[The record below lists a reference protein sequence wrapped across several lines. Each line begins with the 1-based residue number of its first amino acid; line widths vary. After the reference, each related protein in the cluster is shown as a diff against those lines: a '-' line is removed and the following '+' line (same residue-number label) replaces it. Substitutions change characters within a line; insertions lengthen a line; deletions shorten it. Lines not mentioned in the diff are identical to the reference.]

1 MSVITAEK
9 NCKIKSANS
18 AVRRNPALSQGT
30 VKKHRRIKLY
40 ALGVSVFAHIVG
52 LSVFAAV
59 KISQSPPVQL
69 QTTTVVS
76 ISQAAKLADRQ
87 AVTPKPKVSHVDSK
101 SFQGK
106 PIAKAIGRG
115 SPMVAGPV
123 FDLPKED
130 YQRQSGST
138 SSPQA
143 EEVKQPI
150 ESRGSAATSG
160 GELAGN
166 IDFFDSP
173 AQGRRICYVVDC
185 SGSMRGLWKRVQEE
199 LIDSIGKL
207 QQDYYF
213 CVIVFGGGSILESG
227 GGKMVRATEQARKEA
242 YSFIGSIQPRGMT
255 NATAALERA
264 IMIKD
269 RAGVGASAIYFLT
282 DGFELSEQD
291 GSRFAHKVATIHR
304 SFAPKTQINT
314 IGFWCG
320 ERDGRVLDRIA
331 KESGGKF
338 VMVGNAGEQKNNDN

>member
-1 MSVITAEK
+1 M
-9 NCKIKSANS
+9 
-18 AVRRNPALSQGT
+18 SQGT
-30 VKKHRRIKLY
+30 VKKHRRMVRQAHHPEHSGRGIKLY

-59 KISQSPPVQL
+59 KITQSPPVRL

-87 AVTPKPKVSHVDSK
+87 AVTPKPKVSPVDSK
-101 SFQGK
+101 SFQGR
-106 PIAKAIGRG
+106 PIVKADVKGTQVNAR
-115 SPMVAGPV
+115 PV

-130 YQRQSGST
+130 YHRQT
-138 SSPQA
+138 
-143 EEVKQPI
+143 EEVKQLI
-150 ESRGSAATSG
+150 ESQASAATSG

-166 IDFFDSP
+166 IEFFDSP

-199 LIDSIGKL
+199 LVDSIGKL

-227 GGKMVRATEQARKEA
+227 GGKMVRATEQAKKEA

-291 GSRFAHKVATIHR
+291 GSRFAHKVATMHR

-320 ERDGRVLDRIA
+320 EQDGRVLETIA

-338 VMVGNAGEQKNNDN
+338 VMVGNVAGVSSP

>member
-1 MSVITAEK
+1 M
-9 NCKIKSANS
+9 
-18 AVRRNPALSQGT
+18 SQGT

-59 KISQSPPVQL
+59 KISQSPPMRL

-87 AVTPKPKVSHVDSK
+87 AVTPKPKVSPVDSK
-101 SFQGK
+101 PFDSSGALKANIIQGR
-106 PIAKAIGRG
+106 PIVKADGKGTQANAR
-115 SPMVAGPV
+115 PV
-123 FDLPKED
+123 FDAPKED
-130 YQRQSGST
+130 YQR
-138 SSPQA
+138 QA

-150 ESRGSAATSG
+150 QPEVSTATGG

-166 IDFFDSP
+166 IEFFDSP

-185 SGSMRGLWKRVQEE
+185 SGSMQGLWKRVQEE

-227 GGKMVRATEQARKEA
+227 GGKMVRATEQAKKEA

-255 NATAALERA
+255 NAMDALERA

-304 SFAPKTQINT
+304 SFAPKAQINT
-314 IGFWCG
+314 IGFWCT
-320 ERDGRVLDRIA
+320 EQDGSVLETIA
-331 KESGGKF
+331 KESGGQF
-338 VMVGNAGEQKNNDN
+338 TFITGGREQKKTDN

>member
-1 MSVITAEK
+1 M
-9 NCKIKSANS
+9 
-18 AVRRNPALSQGT
+18 SQGT

-59 KISQSPPVQL
+59 KISQSPPVRL

-76 ISQAAKLADRQ
+76 VSQAAKLADSR
-87 AVTPKPKVSHVDSK
+87 AVTPKPKVSSVDSK
-101 SFQGK
+101 SVQGR
-106 PIAKAIGRG
+106 PIAKAAGRG
-115 SPMVAGPV
+115 SPTTAGPV
-123 FDLPKED
+123 FDLSKEG
-130 YQRQSGST
+130 YQRQAGST
-138 SSPQA
+138 GSPQA

-150 ESRGSAATSG
+150 ESLGSVATGG

-166 IDFFDSP
+166 IEFFDSP

-185 SGSMRGLWKRVQEE
+185 SGSMRGLWRRVQEE

-207 QQDYYF
+207 QQDCYF

-227 GGKMVRATEQARKEA
+227 GGKMVRATKQAREEA
-242 YSFIGSIQPRGMT
+242 YSFIGSIQPRGVT
-255 NATAALERA
+255 NATDALERA

-304 SFAPKTQINT
+304 SFAPEAQINT
-314 IGFWCG
+314 IGFWCT
-320 ERDGRVLDRIA
+320 EQDGKVLDRIA

-338 VMVGNAGEQKNNDN
+338 VMVGNAGE

>member
-1 MSVITAEK
+1 V
-9 NCKIKSANS
+9 
-18 AVRRNPALSQGT
+18 SQGT

-59 KISQSPPVQL
+59 KISQSSPVRL

-87 AVTPKPKVSHVDSK
+87 AVTPKPKVSSVDNK
-101 SFQGK
+101 LFQGR

-115 SPMVAGPV
+115 SPMAAGPV
-123 FDLPKED
+123 FDLSKED
-130 YQRQSGST
+130 YQRQ
-138 SSPQA
+138 A
-143 EEVKQPI
+143 EELKQPI
-150 ESRGSAATSG
+150 ELRGTAATSG

-166 IDFFDSP
+166 IEFFDSP
-173 AQGRRICYVVDC
+173 AHGRRICYVVDC

-227 GGKMVRATEQARKEA
+227 GGKMVRATKEA
-242 YSFIGSIQPRGMT
+242 YSFIRSIQPRGIT

-264 IMIKD
+264 IMVKD
-269 RAGVGASAIYFLT
+269 RTGAGASVIYFLT

-304 SFAPKTQINT
+304 SFAPKAQINT
-314 IGFWCG
+314 IGFWCT
-320 ERDGRVLDRIA
+320 EQDSKVLETIA

-338 VMVGNAGEQKNNDN
+338 VMVGSDGEQKNNDN

>member
-1 MSVITAEK
+1 M
-9 NCKIKSANS
+9 
-18 AVRRNPALSQGT
+18 SQGT

-59 KISQSPPVQL
+59 KISQSPPVRL

-87 AVTPKPKVSHVDSK
+87 AVTPKPKVSPVDSK
-101 SFQGK
+101 SFQGR

-115 SPMVAGPV
+115 SLMAAGPV
-123 FDLPKED
+123 FDLPKEE
-130 YQRQSGST
+130 YQR
-138 SSPQA
+138 QA
-143 EEVKQPI
+143 EEVKQPVQP
-150 ESRGSAATSG
+150 EASTTTG
-160 GELAGN
+160 GRELAGN
-166 IDFFDSP
+166 IEFFDSP

-185 SGSMRGLWKRVQEE
+185 SGSMQGLWKRVQEE

-227 GGKMVRATEQARKEA
+227 GGKMVRATEQAKKEA

-255 NATAALERA
+255 NATDALERA

-304 SFAPKTQINT
+304 SFAPKAQINT
-314 IGFWCG
+314 IGFWCT
-320 ERDGRVLDRIA
+320 EQDGSVLETIA
-331 KESGGKF
+331 KESGGQF
-338 VMVGNAGEQKNNDN
+338 TFITGGREQKKTDN

>member
-1 MSVITAEK
+1 
-9 NCKIKSANS
+9 
-18 AVRRNPALSQGT
+18 
-30 VKKHRRIKLY
+30 
-40 ALGVSVFAHIVG
+40 VSVFAHIVG
-52 LSVFAAV
+52 LSIFAAV
-59 KISQSPPVQL
+59 KISQSPPVRL

-87 AVTPKPKVSHVDSK
+87 AVTPKPKVSPVDSK
-101 SFQGK
+101 PFDSSGALKADIIHGRPIVKADGK
-106 PIAKAIGRG
+106 GTQANAR
-115 SPMVAGPV
+115 PV
-123 FDLPKED
+123 FDAPKED
-130 YQRQSGST
+130 YQR
-138 SSPQA
+138 QA

-150 ESRGSAATSG
+150 QPEVSTAAG
-160 GELAGN
+160 GRELAGD
-166 IDFFDSP
+166 IEFFDSP

-227 GGKMVRATEQARKEA
+227 GGKMVRATEQAKKEA

-255 NATAALERA
+255 NATDALERA

-304 SFAPKTQINT
+304 SFAPKAQINT
-314 IGFWCG
+314 IGFWCT
-320 ERDGRVLDRIA
+320 EQDGKVLETIA
-331 KESGGKF
+331 KESGGQF
-338 VMVGNAGEQKNNDN
+338 TFINGGREQKKTDN

>member
-1 MSVITAEK
+1 V
-9 NCKIKSANS
+9 
-18 AVRRNPALSQGT
+18 SQGT
-30 VKKHRRIKLY
+30 VNKHRRIKLY

-59 KISQSPPVQL
+59 KISQSSPVRL

-87 AVTPKPKVSHVDSK
+87 AVTPKPKVSSVDNK
-101 SFQGK
+101 LFQGR

-115 SPMVAGPV
+115 SPMAAGPV
-123 FDLPKED
+123 FDLSKED
-130 YQRQSGST
+130 YQRQ
-138 SSPQA
+138 A
-143 EEVKQPI
+143 EELKQPI
-150 ESRGSAATSG
+150 ELRGTAATSG

-166 IDFFDSP
+166 IEFFDSP
-173 AQGRRICYVVDC
+173 AHGRRICYVVDC

-227 GGKMVRATEQARKEA
+227 GGKMVRATEQAKKEA
-242 YSFIGSIQPRGMT
+242 YSFIRSIQPRGIT

-264 IMIKD
+264 IMVKD
-269 RAGVGASAIYFLT
+269 RTGAGASVIYFLT

-304 SFAPKTQINT
+304 SFAPKAQINT

-320 ERDGRVLDRIA
+320 EQDSKVLETIA

-338 VMVGNAGEQKNNDN
+338 VMVGSDGEQKNNDN

>member
-1 MSVITAEK
+1 M
-9 NCKIKSANS
+9 
-18 AVRRNPALSQGT
+18 

-59 KISQSPPVQL
+59 KISQSSPVRL

-87 AVTPKPKVSHVDSK
+87 AVTPKPKVSPVDSK
-101 SFQGK
+101 PFDSSGALKADIIKGRPIVKADGK
-106 PIAKAIGRG
+106 GTQANAR
-115 SPMVAGPV
+115 PV
-123 FDLPKED
+123 FDAPKED
-130 YQRQSGST
+130 YQR
-138 SSPQA
+138 QA

-150 ESRGSAATSG
+150 ESQAFAATSG
-160 GELAGN
+160 RESAGN
-166 IDFFDSP
+166 IEFFDSP

-213 CVIVFGGGSILESG
+213 CVIVCGGGRILEPG
-227 GGKMVRATEQARKEA
+227 GGKMVRATERAKKEA
-242 YSFIGSIQPRGMT
+242 YSFISSIQPRGMT
-255 NATAALERA
+255 NATDALERA
-264 IMIKD
+264 IMIRD
-269 RAGVGASAIYFLT
+269 RAGVGASVIYFLT

-291 GSRFAHKVATIHR
+291 GSRFAHKVATMHR

-314 IGFWCG
+314 IGFWCT
-320 ERDGRVLDRIA
+320 EEDGKVLETIA
-331 KESGGKF
+331 KESGGQF
-338 VMVGNAGEQKNNDN
+338 TFITGGREQKKTDN

>member
-1 MSVITAEK
+1 M
-9 NCKIKSANS
+9 
-18 AVRRNPALSQGT
+18 

-59 KISQSPPVQL
+59 KISQSPPMRL

-87 AVTPKPKVSHVDSK
+87 AVTPKPKVSPVDSK
-101 SFQGK
+101 PFDSSGALKAGIIKGRPIVKADGK
-106 PIAKAIGRG
+106 GTQANARL
-115 SPMVAGPV
+115 V
-123 FDLPKED
+123 FDAPKED
-130 YQRQSGST
+130 YQR
-138 SSPQA
+138 QA

-150 ESRGSAATSG
+150 ESQAFAATSG
-160 GELAGN
+160 RESAGN
-166 IDFFDSP
+166 IEFFDSP

-227 GGKMVRATEQARKEA
+227 GGKMVRATEQAKKEA
-242 YSFIGSIQPRGMT
+242 YSFIGSIQPRGTT
-255 NATAALERA
+255 NATDALERA

-291 GSRFAHKVATIHR
+291 GSRFAHKVATMHR
-304 SFAPKTQINT
+304 SFAPKAHINT
-314 IGFWCG
+314 IGFWCT
-320 ERDGRVLDRIA
+320 EEDGKVLETIA
-331 KESGGKF
+331 KESGGQF
-338 VMVGNAGEQKNNDN
+338 TFITGGREQKKTDN

>member
-1 MSVITAEK
+1 M
-9 NCKIKSANS
+9 
-18 AVRRNPALSQGT
+18 
-30 VKKHRRIKLY
+30 
-40 ALGVSVFAHIVG
+40 SVFAHIVG

-59 KISQSPPVQL
+59 KITQSPPVRL

-87 AVTPKPKVSHVDSK
+87 AVTPKPKVSPVDSK
-101 SFQGK
+101 SFQGR
-106 PIAKAIGRG
+106 PIVKADVKGTQVNAR
-115 SPMVAGPV
+115 PV

-130 YQRQSGST
+130 YHRQT
-138 SSPQA
+138 
-143 EEVKQPI
+143 EEVKQLI
-150 ESRGSAATSG
+150 ESQASAATSG

-166 IDFFDSP
+166 IEFFDSP

-199 LIDSIGKL
+199 LVDSIGKL

-227 GGKMVRATEQARKEA
+227 GGKMVRATEQAKKEA

-291 GSRFAHKVATIHR
+291 GSRFAHKVATMHR

-320 ERDGRVLDRIA
+320 EQDGRVLETIA

-338 VMVGNAGEQKNNDN
+338 VMVGNVAGVSSP

>member
-1 MSVITAEK
+1 V
-9 NCKIKSANS
+9 N
-18 AVRRNPALSQGT
+18 QGT

-52 LSVFAAV
+52 LSIFAAV
-59 KISQSPPVQL
+59 KISQSPPVRL

-87 AVTPKPKVSHVDSK
+87 AVTPKPKVSPVDSK
-101 SFQGK
+101 PFDSSGALKADIIRGRQIVKADGK
-106 PIAKAIGRG
+106 GTQANAR
-115 SPMVAGPV
+115 PV
-123 FDLPKED
+123 FDAPKED
-130 YQRQSGST
+130 YQRQT
-138 SSPQA
+138 
-143 EEVKQPI
+143 EEVEQPI
-150 ESRGSAATSG
+150 ESQASAATSG
-160 GELAGN
+160 GESAGN
-166 IDFFDSP
+166 IEFFDSP

-199 LIDSIGKL
+199 LVDSIGKL

-227 GGKMVRATEQARKEA
+227 GGKMIRATEQAKKEA

-255 NATAALERA
+255 NATDALERA

-291 GSRFAHKVATIHR
+291 GSRFAHKVATMHR

-320 ERDGRVLDRIA
+320 EQDGKVLDRIA
-331 KESGGKF
+331 KESGGQF
-338 VMVGNAGEQKNNDN
+338 TFITGGREQKKTDN

>member
-1 MSVITAEK
+1 M
-9 NCKIKSANS
+9 
-18 AVRRNPALSQGT
+18 SQGT
-30 VKKHRRIKLY
+30 VNKHWRIKLY

-59 KISQSPPVQL
+59 KIAQSPPVRL

-87 AVTPKPKVSHVDSK
+87 AVTPKPKVSPVDSK
-101 SFQGK
+101 PFQGK
-106 PIAKAIGRG
+106 PIAKVTGRG
-115 SPMVAGPV
+115 SSMVAGPV
-123 FDLPKED
+123 FGLPKED
-130 YQRQSGST
+130 YQRQT
-138 SSPQA
+138 

-150 ESRGSAATSG
+150 HPEVSTAAGG

-166 IDFFDSP
+166 IEFFDSP

-185 SGSMRGLWKRVQEE
+185 SGSMRGLWRRVQEE
-199 LIDSIGKL
+199 LVDSIGKL

-227 GGKMVRATEQARKEA
+227 GGKMVRATEQAKKEA

-269 RAGVGASAIYFLT
+269 RAGAGASAIYFLT

-314 IGFWCG
+314 IGFWCT
-320 ERDGRVLDRIA
+320 EQDGSVLDRIA
-331 KESGGKF
+331 KESGGEF
-338 VMVGNAGEQKNNDN
+338 VMVGNAGEQKNYDN

>member
-1 MSVITAEK
+1 V
-9 NCKIKSANS
+9 
-18 AVRRNPALSQGT
+18 SQGT

-59 KISQSPPVQL
+59 KISQSPPMRL

-87 AVTPKPKVSHVDSK
+87 AVTPKPKVSPVDSK
-101 SFQGK
+101 PFDSSGALKANIIQGR
-106 PIAKAIGRG
+106 PIVKADGKGTQANAR
-115 SPMVAGPV
+115 PV
-123 FDLPKED
+123 FDAPKED
-130 YQRQSGST
+130 YQR
-138 SSPQA
+138 QA

-150 ESRGSAATSG
+150 QPEVSTATGG

-166 IDFFDSP
+166 IEFFDSP

-185 SGSMRGLWKRVQEE
+185 SGSMQGLWKRVQEE

-227 GGKMVRATEQARKEA
+227 GGKMVRATEQAKKEA

-255 NATAALERA
+255 NAMDALERA

-304 SFAPKTQINT
+304 SFAPKAQINT
-314 IGFWCG
+314 IGFWCT
-320 ERDGRVLDRIA
+320 EQDGSVLETIA
-331 KESGGKF
+331 KESGGQF
-338 VMVGNAGEQKNNDN
+338 TFITGGREQKKTDN